1 MKRNIFYYIVLLFML
16 LTVAFYS
23 LSYGK
28 MYRLE
33 FIWDKNTETDLA
45 GYDFYEGD
53 PNMDIN
59 WIINPNIPADA
70 NTIIIDA
77 NIPVGNTSY
86 YAIKAFN
93 DKGNESGFSNI
104 VPFLADNMAPV
115 ADAQNISTFK
125 NKSIDI
131 TLTASDYDKDTL
143 TFSVYSNPLHGVLSG
158 IPPNLK
164 YSPALDFVGLDNFTF
179 RVNDGTVNSNISTI
193 SIAVKDIPPNSPS
206 KFRLKG
212 CLPFSL

>member
-1 MKRNIFYYIVLLFML
+1 MTKNIFYYIILLVFL
-16 LTVAFYS
+16 LAVTFYS
-23 LSYGK
+23 LSHGK

-53 PNMDIN
+53 PNMYIN
-59 WIINPNIPADA
+59 WVINPNIPADV
-70 NTIIIDA
+70 NTVIIDT
-77 NIPVGNTSY
+77 NIPVGDTSY

-104 VPFLADNMAPV
+104 VPFLAENIAPI
-115 ADAQNISTFK
+115 ADAQNISTYK
-125 NKSIDI
+125 NTSVDI
-131 TLTASDYDKDTL
+131 ILTASDYDKDTL
-143 TFSVYSNPLHGVLSG
+143 TFSIYSNPLHGVLSG

-164 YSPALDFVGLDNFTF
+164 YIPLLDYVGFDNFTF

-193 SIAVKDIPPNSPS
+193 SIAVKDVAPSSPGG
-206 KFRLKG
+206 FRLKG
-212 CLPFSL
+212 CLPL